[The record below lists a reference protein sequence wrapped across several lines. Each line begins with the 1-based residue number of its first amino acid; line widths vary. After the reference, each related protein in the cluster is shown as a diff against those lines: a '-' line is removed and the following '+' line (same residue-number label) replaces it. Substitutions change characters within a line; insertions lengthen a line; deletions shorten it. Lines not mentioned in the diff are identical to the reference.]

1 MESPPGGGL
10 LDYGPGRGAP
20 GVSGVVSAPADIDD
34 VRWKLDQER
43 ARSENLIQLNR
54 ELRNE
59 LEETRKMNSALSQ
72 DLQQL
77 SNDWEKL
84 TKQMSE
90 RENLWKAEEQAYTD
104 FYASEHTKLLTLWK
118 KVASAKRDF
127 AELKSST
134 GRDLAQ
140 LKNSIGRIS
149 NQISSAVLTAAVT
162 APTPHK
168 VRNSLFYL

>member
-1 MESPPGGGL
+1 M
-10 LDYGPGRGAP
+10 
-20 GVSGVVSAPADIDD
+20 
-34 VRWKLDQER
+34 
-43 ARSENLIQLNR
+43 
-54 ELRNE
+54 
-59 LEETRKMNSALSQ
+59 
-72 DLQQL
+72 DLQKL
-77 SNDWEKL
+77 SDDWGKL
-84 TKQMSE
+84 TKQMSD

-104 FYASEHTKLLTLWK
+104 FYSSEHTKLLTLWK

-168 VRNSLFYL
+168 VIVGLLMGLSLYFCSREPH